1 MIRPISTI
9 RLNNGE
15 VSLTSLIDKISELV
29 DVCNEQERNMQIF
42 QRELVKLKVS
52 LKYER
57 GVEVL

>member
-9 RLNNGE
+9 RLNHGE

-29 DVCNEQERNMQIF
+29 DVCNEQERNMQIL
-42 QRELVKLKVS
+42 QMELVKLKVS
-52 LKYER
+52 LKYEH